1 MFSLIGLILRSPL
14 VMGGLLLYALGAIS
28 WIAVLRRMDLSYAYP
43 FLALNFVLIALV
55 GQFVLGEP
63 VPWIRWVGIAAICA
77 GILLIA
83 NGGVGQ

>member
-1 MFSLIGLILRSPL
+1 
-14 VMGGLLLYALGAIS
+14 
-28 WIAVLRRMDLSYAYP
+28 
-43 FLALNFVLIALV
+43 VLIALV